1 MIAKKMSLLDKAM
14 KVAKEYPVFPCNSR
28 KAPIVPS
35 GFKSA
40 TQNLEEVERMF
51 SLPNAALIGVPTGNV
66 SGISVIDIDV
76 KDGKDG
82 LTWERENASLLG
94 HTLKSKTISGGR
106 HYIYKHRAGV
116 RNSAGLEGC
125 VDVRG
130 DGGYF
135 IHPYSE
141 GYQFLN
147 EGQELADFPLNF
159 PPQKQ
164 PFDIELTCPNPLS
177 IERMIEMRDSYNG
190 QGWNN
195 IVSTICYSAAERG
208 WSDWQ
213 IREFLARICDK
224 GANDPDLI
232 PILRSVRKKV
242 GIQDS
247 GDTNPIP
254 LPKKTRLPLAK
265 LGLINIDEIE
275 PRKLVYGRDYLAG
288 VFSLT
293 VASGGVGKSM
303 LVIFEAC
310 DMANQDKTV
319 LLIMLE
325 DDTSEVKRRIMA
337 CNIRHG
343 FDPDKV
349 GDNLIILTAE
359 AKLTIAGM
367 EHTKPVALDAD
378 LLRSSI
384 QEYQPSAVIID
395 PLVRTH
401 QMSENDNVQMNFVA
415 MQFASIARQFNTSLM
430 LVHHARKGSDN
441 VARGEK
447 SRGASALM
455 DASRNV
461 RELRSL
467 SENDA
472 ANMNIDKQF
481 VHEFIVVEHT
491 KASYT
496 AHSPTRYMRKVPV
509 ELPSSRY
516 GSQTAATVEG
526 FVPERFEDIVS
537 DDHRKQ
543 IKTMVNVARQSGR
556 PYVQHPRAGSRNIYN
571 EAAANLGIGQ
581 SCLKWLVAD
590 MISKGELIKKRLDR
604 SDAALAAA
612 DDEQQQ

>member
-1 MIAKKMSLLDKAM
+1 MITEKMSLLERAM
-14 KVAKEYPVFPCNSR
+14 KVAEEYPVFPCNSR
-28 KAPIVPS
+28 KAPIVRG
-35 GFKSA
+35 GFKAA
-40 TQNLEEVERMF
+40 TQIDEEVQRMF
-51 SLPNAALIGVPTGNV
+51 ALPDAAMIGVPTGAV

-76 KDGKDG
+76 KDGRDG

-94 HTLKSKTISGGR
+94 QTLKSKTISGGR
-106 HYIYKHRAGV
+106 HYIYEHRAGV
-116 RNSAGLEGC
+116 RNSAGFAGC

-147 EGQELADFPLNF
+147 EGEKLAAFPPNF

-164 PFDIELTCPNPLS
+164 PFDIELTVPNPLS
-177 IERMIEMRDSYNG
+177 IERMIEIRDGYNG

-224 GANDPDLI
+224 GTNDSDLT

-242 GIQDS
+242 GIEDNS
-247 GDTNPIP
+247 DTTPIP
-254 LPKKTRLPLAK
+254 LPAKPRLPLAK
-265 LGLINIDEIE
+265 LGHIDIDEIE

-310 DMANQDKTV
+310 DMANQGKTV
-319 LLIMLE
+319 LLMMLE

-337 CNIRHG
+337 CNIHHG
-343 FDPDKV
+343 LDPDKV

-367 EHTKPVALDAD
+367 EHTKPVALDTD
-378 LLRSSI
+378 LLRASI
-384 QEYQPSAVIID
+384 KEYQPSAVIID

-401 QMSENDNVQMNFVA
+401 EMSENDNVQMNFVA

-430 LVHHARKGSDN
+430 LVHHARKGADN

-461 RELRSL
+461 RELRQL
-467 SENDA
+467 TENDA
-472 ANMNIDKQF
+472 ANINIDKQF

-496 AHSPTRYMRKVPV
+496 AHSPTRYMRKIPV
-509 ELPSSRY
+509 ELPSGHF
-516 GSQTAATVEG
+516 GSQTAATVES
-526 FVPERFEDIVS
+526 FAPERFEDIVT
-537 DDHRKQ
+537 DEHREQ
-543 IKTMVNVARQSGR
+543 IKTMVSLARELER

-571 EAAANLGIGQ
+571 EAAAQLGIGH
-581 SCLKWLVAD
+581 SFVKWLVSD
-590 MISKGELIKKRLDR
+590 MISQGDLVKKRSGR
-604 SDAALAAA
+604 SEAALAVGL
-612 DDEQQQ
+612 DEQQQ